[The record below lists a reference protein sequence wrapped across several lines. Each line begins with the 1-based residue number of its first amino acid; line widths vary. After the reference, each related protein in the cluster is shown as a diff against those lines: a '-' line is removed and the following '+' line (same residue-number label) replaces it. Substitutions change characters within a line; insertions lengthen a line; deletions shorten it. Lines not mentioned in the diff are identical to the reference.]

1 MIVIYQL
8 PSWQQLQLLRVSIG
22 TVAMAVKEGDY
33 FLQAGVGD
41 GGGGGGGDGS
51 GSNGSGGGDNDE
63 DEDE

>member
-8 PSWQQLQLLRVSIG
+8 PWQQLQLLRVSIG

-41 GGGGGGGDGS
+41 GGGGGDGS
-51 GSNGSGGGDNDE
+51 GSNSSGGGDNDE